1 MDTAKYEIEIW
12 DKNGIPLA
20 DIRDYVIG
28 SLHWSKT
35 LNGAESV
42 DFTVD
47 LPRFE
52 KLIRT
57 LGYEGDPFSFFEVG
71 RTDIRIKRNGKYLIG
86 CNVYKL
92 TYTTDDPSINMQVQC
107 VGYLNFY
114 KTQYVTA
121 EFENVYQEEILWRVI
136 DQCNQKT
143 GGDYGVR
150 QGTHIGE
157 HIARNRHYA
166 RKEVASLIQQ
176 MSNVIDG
183 CDFEFT
189 PDKKFNTYM
198 AKGVY
203 RPSVRVAYPGNIQTF
218 SFSRSIEKTANFIYG
233 LGSGNG
239 EDTVASSAEDEASEN
254 YLYRREKI
262 ITWNSVTVQD
272 TVDEHTDSALKHLK
286 DAIEIPRVTLR
297 PGTLD
302 LSEVD
307 VGDTITLQISDS
319 LILQHITGDYRI
331 YNIECD
337 VDGNDSETVSLEFD
351 NYDIDEI
358 IANQGSE
365 DE

>member
-1 MDTAKYEIEIW
+1 MSRYAIEIW
-12 DKNGIPLA
+12 DKSGKPVA
-20 DIRDYVIG
+20 DIRRLC
-28 SLHWSKT
+28 SNLKWSKT
-35 LNGAESV
+35 LNNSESV
-42 DFTVD
+42 SFEID
-47 LPRFE
+47 LN
-52 KLIRT
+52 KLEQTIKS
-57 LGYEGDPFSFFEVG
+57 LGYQEDVFGFFEVG
-71 RTDIRIKRNGKYLIG
+71 RSDIRIKRDNTYIIG
-86 CNVYKL
+86 CNVYSFGYQ
-92 TYTTDDPSINMQVQC
+92 TNDPSVKVAVQC

-114 KTQYVTA
+114 KSQYITA
-121 EFENVYQEEILWRVI
+121 NYSQQYQEDILWDVI
-136 DQCNQKT
+136 NQCNAKT

-272 TVDEHTDSALKHLK
+272 TVDEHTNSALKHLK

-319 LILQHITGDYRI
+319 LVLQHITGDYRI